1 MLLFL
6 VATKSI
12 STYYKA
18 QASEQ
23 NNHSRKLAKNP
34 YNVRKKIM
42 ENSQN
47 LSNSNTNN
55 SSTIGR
61 NELIGK
67 VIAEKYQITRLLG
80 RGGMGAVYEGQHL
93 LLEKPIAI
101 KVMASELAED
111 KSALSRFM
119 REAKTAAKL
128 EHPNAVTIHDFGVW
142 QENIA
147 YIVMEYISGV
157 SLRDWLSANK
167 VASPLQTVKWLSQ
180 ACSAI
185 ASAHEAGIIHRDLKP
200 ENIMLKDG
208 ADGEP
213 IIKVVDFGLAK
224 IIKDGEASSTH
235 HITKTGEVLGTPY
248 YMGPEYYDND
258 VVDHRADIY
267 ALGII
272 AYEMLSGR
280 PPFHGSI
287 EKIIAAHLFQE
298 PRPLATQHPDL
309 EAFDRIIGQALK
321 KKRDERLSSASDFA
335 KGLKSIM
342 VENPN
347 LSSIEEAAT
356 LRSLDFLSTGTQK
369 KDPSTASQMLG
380 SKTLY
385 EAKTGEQVLENSN
398 SISKN
403 RTLEVEESKKTEP
416 MDAAKTQAHQL
427 GTVRMLPTTQ
437 MSANTGV
444 IAQAAVFEQEN
455 ITVPA
460 TQVVIKPT
468 PKAATNKRIPIYI
481 GLLVGVVLGLG
492 TLGYIFSKSASSS
505 ANNVS
510 NPVIKDASPKVN
522 NSPTP
527 TVKFAET
534 PIPNANGD
542 NPSDLTTG
550 PTATEITDK
559 NTAEPIKNRT
569 KPEKVEID
577 NNSITNTEEVNT
589 RDVINDKDFRKDQKR
604 REKIAREEQRKEE
617 KRAERRQEKDDALIK
632 RPGKLFKRIFGNK
645 KD

>member
-1 MLLFL
+1 
-6 VATKSI
+6 
-12 STYYKA
+12 
-18 QASEQ
+18 
-23 NNHSRKLAKNP
+23 
-34 YNVRKKIM
+34 M
-42 ENSQN
+42 ENSQS
-47 LSNSNTNN
+47 LTNSNTN
-55 SSTIGR
+55 SSTMR

-67 VIAEKYQITRLLG
+67 IIAEKYQITRLLG

-147 YIVMEYISGV
+147 YIVMEYINGI
-157 SLRDWLSANK
+157 SLRDWLSENK

-185 ASAHEAGIIHRDLKP
+185 ASAHDVGIIHRDLKP

-224 IIKDGEASSTH
+224 IIKDGESSSTH
-235 HITKTGEVLGTPY
+235 HITKTGEVMGTPY

-272 AYEMLSGR
+272 AYEMLAGR

-298 PRPLATQHPDL
+298 PRPLATHHPGL
-309 EAFDRIIGQALK
+309 EAFDKIIAQALK

-335 KGLKSIM
+335 KGLKAII

-347 LSSIEEAAT
+347 LSSIEEATT
-356 LRSLDFLSTGTQK
+356 LKSLDFLSTGTQK
-369 KDPSTASQMLG
+369 KDPSTASQILA

-385 EAKTGEQVLENSN
+385 EAKTGEQVLENSS

-427 GTVRMLPTTQ
+427 GTVKMLPTTQ
-437 MSANTGV
+437 ISASTGV
-444 IAQAAVFEQEN
+444 IPQAAVFEQEN
-455 ITVPA
+455 ITIPA
-460 TQVVIKPT
+460 TQVVIKPI
-468 PKAATNKRIPIYI
+468 PKATTNKKTPIYI
-481 GLLVGVVLGLG
+481 GLLVGVIFALG
-492 TLGYIFSKSASSS
+492 TMGYIFSKSANSST
-505 ANNVS
+505 NNIS

-527 TVKFAET
+527 TIKFAET
-534 PIPNANGD
+534 PVPTTNVDDPAN
-542 NPSDLTTG
+542 PTTN
-550 PTATEITDK
+550 PTATEVTDK

-569 KPEKVEID
+569 RPEKVEID
-577 NNSITNTEEVNT
+577 NNNVTNTEEVNP
-589 RDVINDKDFRKDQKR
+589 RDVGNDKDIKRDQRRREKLAREEEKR
-604 REKIAREEQRKEE
+604 REEDRK
-617 KRAERRQEKDDALIK
+617 AERRREKDEKSI
-632 RPGKLFKRIFGNK
+632 RGFFKGIFKKNK